1 MGTQVV
7 KPAGVG
13 HESLWVVILSAV
25 IVAVA
30 GLVVSLR
37 VTPEV
42 KVEIPAHQIDARRD
56 LTVAEQGLYAD
67 LLVAVDEIDAIGQD
81 VPPTIAV
88 LSEEG
93 LSPFFKDVTAVQRG
107 SHVWQEIHAG
117 DDVAYLGVTADTEI
131 AGSLLLRLP
140 QKKEHAGHG
149 HDEGQQATAAVWL
162 NRTAQLAAPTRLSD
176 EELIR
181 TGWRHVVSQFDAG
194 VTRQTR

>member
-13 HESLWVVILSAV
+13 HESLWVLILSAL

-37 VTPEV
+37 ITPEV
-42 KVEIPAHQIDARRD
+42 KTEIATHQIDARRD

-67 LLVAVDEIDAIGQD
+67 LLVAVDEITAIGGD
-81 VPPTIAV
+81 TPPTVAV

-93 LSPFFKDVTAVQRG
+93 LSPFFGDVTATQRG
-107 SHVWQEIHAG
+107 SHVWQIIRAG
-117 DDVAYLGVTADTEI
+117 DEVAYLGVTADTNV

-149 HDEGQQATAAVWL
+149 HTDGAESTTDVWL
-162 NRTAQLAAPTRLSD
+162 NRTAQVAAPASLSD
-176 EELIR
+176 EALIR
-181 TGWRHVVSQFDAG
+181 TGWQHVVSQFDAG

>member
-81 VPPTIAV
+81 VPPTIAT
-88 LSEEG
+88 LTEEG

-107 SHVWQEIHAG
+107 SHVWQEINAG

-149 HDEGQQATAAVWL
+149 HGEGQLATAAVWL
-162 NRTAQLAAPTRLSD
+162 NRAAQLAAPARLSD